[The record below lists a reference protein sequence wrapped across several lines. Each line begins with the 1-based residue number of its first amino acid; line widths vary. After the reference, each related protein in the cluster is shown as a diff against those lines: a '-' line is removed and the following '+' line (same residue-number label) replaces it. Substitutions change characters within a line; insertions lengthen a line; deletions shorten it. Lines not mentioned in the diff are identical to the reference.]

1 MNTHSKVLGTN
12 IQNEYFKKRLII
24 CSVFETFYLFVDTFE
39 HLTTIIRTLRNTFNN
54 AMCFTLNVEIRF
66 KNRCQ
71 PCTPSPKY
79 QRNGALDSG
88 NRQII
93 ITNKN
98 SNLTK
103 RIALTLVHDSR
114 CYSKSSVHVY
124 PIHISCA

>member
-12 IQNEYFKKRLII
+12 VQNEYFKKRLII

-54 AMCFTLNVEIRF
+54 AMCFTHNVEMRF

-71 PCTPSPKY
+71 PCLPSPKY

-98 SNLTK
+98 SK
-103 RIALTLVHDSR
+103 RIALLTLVHGSR
-114 CYSKSSVHVY
+114 YYSKSSVH